1 MNKDIDHG
9 KTQISKG
16 FFAVLCVFAVLG
28 VVALLGGAVFIG
40 MRIGSNR
47 LTVAIPQIAEN
58 KEVNEII
65 LNDVATNMDESIEA
79 ANSTVPTEE
88 PIATP
93 ASTPYEPLVLD
104 DGYVFRDD
112 VPPSEDDILNI
123 VYFGDSIFDFHRDD
137 GTSVPQLTSEMLGA
151 QYINLAMGGTCASID
166 TSNRW
171 DDENW
176 DSTSGA
182 GMAKAAAGLVNP
194 EVFLDCAAKD
204 LVIKHKDHFCRTD
217 IFVIEYGIN
226 DYLSNRPIDDITN
239 LNNPTTYQGGL
250 QQMISACRHVAPD
263 ATIVICKP
271 TYCEFWAPDGQFA
284 GDYYVCPNKIGKN
297 VFDYMGKVDN
307 VDDPDKDIWA
317 FEPNKEEGIN
327 IYHNEEYLEDGIHLT
342 EAGRRRYAEML
353 SDYIFKIRS

>member
-1 MNKDIDHG
+1 MDKDD
-9 KTQISKG
+9 KQNTTRISKG
-16 FFAVLCVFAVLG
+16 FFAFLCIFAALG
-28 VVALLGGAVFIG
+28 IVALLGGAVLLGI
-40 MRIGSNR
+40 RIGSR
-47 LTVAIPQIAEN
+47 QQTVTTPQIAKRE
-58 KEVNEII
+58 EI
-65 LNDVATNMDESIEA
+65 NDVILKDAEAKEDESTQKEI
-79 ANSTVPTEE
+79 STLFEEIVVEETPAPAE
-88 PIATP
+88 PI
-93 ASTPYEPLVLD
+93 VLD

-166 TSNRW
+166 TSNKW
-171 DDENW
+171 DNENW

-204 LVIKHKDHFCRTD
+204 LVINHKDHFCRTD
-217 IFVIEYGIN
+217 VFVIEYGIN

-250 QQMISACRHVAPD
+250 QHMISACRHVAPD

-327 IYHNEEYLEDGIHLT
+327 IYNNAEYLEDGIHLT